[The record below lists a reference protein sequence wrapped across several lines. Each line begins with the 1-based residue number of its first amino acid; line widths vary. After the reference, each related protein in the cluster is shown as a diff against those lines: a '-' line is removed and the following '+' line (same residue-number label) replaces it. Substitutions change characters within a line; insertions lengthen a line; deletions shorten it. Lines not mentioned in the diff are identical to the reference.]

1 MGGSLG
7 KILDFFYFLTNKKLF
22 SSVPKIAIDWLM
34 SSLESDEKASLEVL
48 NSRDTVFLS
57 QEICEKCHHKKGRR
71 RSKSSDNVLKTRRGS
86 GNIESIKLT
95 SITSSPF
102 AFIFKMQ
109 SCQAL
114 IFPTQQLTRRSRPT
128 TGTGR
133 RWRSSSATSG
143 GRLWTFISISSSLLL
158 SGGRTPGQSTSV
170 TALSQPWTSIAALS
184 TIPK

>member
-1 MGGSLG
+1 
-7 KILDFFYFLTNKKLF
+7 
-22 SSVPKIAIDWLM
+22 M

-102 AFIFKMQ
+102 RNLHSFSKCKVVKLSYSPPNSWHGAPGLRPGQ
-109 SCQAL
+109 GGDGDPQAL
-114 IFPTQQLTRRSRPT
+114 HQAGDYEPLSVYHI
-128 TGTGR
+128 
-133 RWRSSSATSG
+133 
-143 GRLWTFISISSSLLL
+143 SLLL